1 MVALSRFPRL
11 PGAATS
17 PPNLLILVILTG
29 TSVMAMNM
37 VLPVLP
43 QMARDLD
50 VSPAAIQLV
59 LTVFLF
65 ATGAAA
71 LVVGPLADRYGR
83 RPVLLVTS
91 IIYLGATTLA
101 WFAPNLEILLLA
113 RLLQAST
120 AASMSISRAIIRD
133 LYDRSQAA
141 SMIGYMTM
149 AMAIMPMVA
158 PTIGGILGEAYGWR
172 SIFLLLDVV
181 ALSVLALIWFRVGET
196 HTPVAVSVSAQARA
210 YAALL
215 REPVFWGY
223 IICAAAASGA
233 YFAFLGGAPFVGDKI
248 IGMTPSVLGFHF
260 AFVAIGYM
268 AGNFISGR
276 YSQSVGI
283 ERMMM
288 LGGIT
293 CAFGVAISLGLMSTL
308 EPKAGYLFYPMML
321 VGVGNGMALPNSTA
335 GALSVRPDL
344 AGSASGIAGF
354 VQIGAGAALATLSG
368 TLITVENGA
377 MPLYVIMFATSVLG
391 AAVAWL
397 MYRRARR
404 LGGAAMQ
411 G

>member
-1 MVALSRFPRL
+1 
-11 PGAATS
+11 
-17 PPNLLILVILTG
+17 
-29 TSVMAMNM
+29 MAMNM

-43 QMARDLD
+43 EMARDLNA
-50 VSPAAIQLV
+50 SPAAIQLV

-91 IIYLGATTLA
+91 VIYLAATTLA

-133 LYDRSQAA
+133 LFDRSKAA

-149 AMAIMPMVA
+149 AMTVMPMVS
-158 PTIGGILGEAYGWR
+158 PTIGGVLGEAYGWR
-172 SIFLLLDVV
+172 SIFLLLDVI
-181 ALSVLALIWFRVGET
+181 ALGVLLLIWFQVGET
-196 HTPVAVSVSAQARA
+196 HKPVKVSVSAQARD

-223 IICAAAASGA
+223 ITCAAAASGA
-233 YFAFLGGAPFVGDKI
+233 YFAFLGGAPFVGDRI
-248 IGMTPSVLGFHF
+248 IGMTPSVLGLHF

-283 ERMMM
+283 ERMMVF
-288 LGGIT
+288 GGLVG
-293 CAFGVAISLGLMSTL
+293 ALGVAIALGLMSMF

-321 VGVGNGMALPNSTA
+321 VGVGNGMVLPNSTA

-368 TLITVENGA
+368 TLISVENGA
-377 MPLYVIMFATSVLG
+377 MPLYVIMFSTSVVG
-391 AAVAWL
+391 ALVAWF

-404 LGGAAMQ
+404 LGRRAMQ